1 MQKNENGD
9 QKKRTRGTVI
19 TVVVVTVALVL
30 FVFSAL
36 NMFDLRFSDFAN
48 NASYR
53 DLAVKNFEQS
63 KDSPEKLQEMF
74 RILKEG
80 NPDTAAWLDIPGT
93 TISYPILFGAG
104 NDHYETHN
112 FFGEE
117 NRGGAVFLDERSDLW
132 APNVVIFAQNM
143 TDGSMFAPLKDYQD
157 KSFFDEHQ
165 AIMIYLPDGT
175 VKQYQVFAAYTA
187 SDGGSS
193 FQNAFQSEEEFQK
206 YLQAMQALSKNDPSA
221 LPAGNAMLT
230 LATVEKGEDTA
241 KYVVQAV
248 LR

>member
-1 MQKNENGD
+1 MQEKENAE
-9 QKKRTRGTVI
+9 QNKRTRGTVI
-19 TVVVVTVALVL
+19 TVVIVTVALVL

-36 NMFDLRFSDFAN
+36 NMFDLRLSDFAN
-48 NASYR
+48 SASYR
-53 DLAVKNFEQS
+53 DLAVKNFEQA

-93 TISYPILFGAG
+93 SVSYPVLFGAG
-104 NDHYETHN
+104 NDHYKTHN

-117 NRGGAVFLDERSDLW
+117 NRGGAVFLDERSGIW
-132 APNVVIFAQNM
+132 EPNVVIFAQNM
-143 TDGSMFAPLKDYQD
+143 NDGSMFAPLKDYQD

-175 VKQYQVFAAYTA
+175 VKQYKVFAAYTA
-187 SDGGSS
+187 SDEGTS
-193 FQNAFQSEEEFQK
+193 FNNSFKSEAEFQQ
-206 YLQAMQALSKNDPSA
+206 YLQAMQSRLVNDAPPPS
-221 LPAGNAMLT
+221 GSAMLT

-248 LR
+248 LQ